1 MIFRKK
7 DGVRRAATTGSAAA
21 IVCLVT
27 LRLIAGERTAI
38 GQRIQFS
45 GADNAPE
52 LPLNH
57 PGDKLPSKPFEFLD
71 RNNSIGGVVE
81 PLALPTPGSF
91 PRLPNNPKLRELFE
105 QKLDEKKNWIYRTPN
120 DLSHLATVN
129 EMFGVREAEI
139 DGRSPKS
146 RKSFERFFENKNPK
160 PTADTAGD
168 DWIKRDADKA
178 NDYNFDP
185 DKRRSKEVGLRYTQ
199 PIDPGRIVTAGFSLP
214 TDWSS
219 GSATAQKPLNDTI
232 GFGSDRS
239 NLLRERLGQADNF
252 KRLLATPGINPL
264 AAGFNPVGLGVD
276 ISRQGYNP
284 ITPIL
289 PTQTGPP
296 TLAGALSGNDTGAG
310 GIGLSPLAEQG
321 TKTFGPSSLSPVVSA
336 PTGPSYLKPSPATV
350 EFPQRKF

>member
-7 DGVRRAATTGSAAA
+7 DGLRRAAMTGSAAA
-21 IVCLVT
+21 VVCLVT
-27 LRLIAGERTAI
+27 LRLVAGERTAI

-52 LPLNH
+52 LPQNR
-57 PGDKLPSKPFEFLD
+57 PSDKLPSKPFEFLD
-71 RNNSIGGVVE
+71 RNNSIGGVVA
-81 PLALPTPGSF
+81 PLTLPTPGSF
-91 PRLPNNPKLRELFE
+91 PNLPTNSKRRELFE
-105 QKLDEKKNWIYRTPN
+105 QKLDEKRNWIYRTPN

-129 EMFGVREAEI
+129 EMFGVREAET

-146 RKSFERFFENKNPK
+146 RKSIERFFESKNTK
-160 PTADTAGD
+160 PAADMAGD

-185 DKRRSKEVGLRYTQ
+185 DKRRSRDIGLRYTQ
-199 PIDPGRIVTAGFSLP
+199 PIDPGRMMTAGFSLP

-219 GSATAQKPLNDTI
+219 SSATAQKPLNDAT

-252 KRLLATPGINPL
+252 KRLLATPGINPM
-264 AAGFNPVGLGVD
+264 AAAFNPVNLRVD
-276 ISRQGYNP
+276 TTRQGYSP

-296 TLAGALSGNDTGAG
+296 TLAGSLSGND
-310 GIGLSPLAEQG
+310 LNPLAEQG
-321 TKTFGPSSLSPVVSA
+321 TKSLGPSSLSPVVSA
-336 PTGPSYLKPSPATV
+336 PTGPAYLKPSPATV